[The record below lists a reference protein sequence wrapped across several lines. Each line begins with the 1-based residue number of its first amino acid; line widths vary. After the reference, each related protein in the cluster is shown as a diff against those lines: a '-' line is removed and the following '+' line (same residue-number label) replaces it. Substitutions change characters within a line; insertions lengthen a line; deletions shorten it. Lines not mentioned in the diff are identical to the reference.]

1 MADNENYSI
10 EELTQYL
17 AETQQGLLDA
27 SKIIARVINV
37 LCTQG
42 VIDDADK
49 AYILGKMTE
58 EDYIKHY
65 KDSHDLTNMMRQ
77 MFNFPMSTEKPDNTE
92 EGR

>member
-1 MADNENYSI
+1 MADNKIYSI

-27 SKIIARVINV
+27 SKIIARIINV

-42 VIDDADK
+42 VIDDTDK

-65 KDSHDLTNMMRQ
+65 KESHDLTNMMRQ
-77 MFNFPMSTEKPDNTE
+77 LFNFPMSTEKPDNTE

>member
-1 MADNENYSI
+1 MADNKNYSI

-37 LCTQG
+37 LRTDG
-42 VIDDADK
+42 VIDDTDK
-49 AYILGKMTE
+49 EYILGKMTE

-65 KDSHDLTNMMRQ
+65 KESHDLANMMRQ

-92 EGR
+92 E

>member
-1 MADNENYSI
+1 M
-10 EELTQYL
+10 
-17 AETQQGLLDA
+17 DA